1 MAIRYNL
8 TNKPGPVLRYSI
20 KYNLNEKKTAWE
32 KTNFTANFGRCTI
45 FIRLA
50 GNEFMNCLLLI
61 TYNKPNNVVM
71 ERTNV
76 Y

>member
-32 KTNFTANFGRCTI
+32 KTNFTANVSRAVHYI
-45 FIRLA
+45 
-50 GNEFMNCLLLI
+50 
-61 TYNKPNNVVM
+61 Y
-71 ERTNV
+71 
-76 Y
+76 